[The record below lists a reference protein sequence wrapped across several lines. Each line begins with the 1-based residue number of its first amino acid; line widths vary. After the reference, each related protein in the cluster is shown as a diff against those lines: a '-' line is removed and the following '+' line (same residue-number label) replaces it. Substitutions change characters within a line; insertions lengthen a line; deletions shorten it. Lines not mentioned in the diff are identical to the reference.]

1 MGAAAVLHG
10 DAGALREQE
19 AVVTLAALKAAA
31 GAAREAGESG
41 TGALAGARAGGV
53 VAVGRAL
60 ERCGGRREGRVRPVG
75 VGPCPWHPTYWIWAG
90 MLGTPAMKTVSCPAP
105 WSSYPSAMC
114 DQGCRGRRGQKGQGP
129 DEAKTGSSEDSPG
142 LCLSNRWM
150 VRLSGDADLG
160 SENRRV
166 RFGVRC

>member
-31 GAAREAGESG
+31 GAAREAGQSG

-60 ERCGGRREGRVRPVG
+60 ERCGGGERAGSGLWVS
-75 VGPCPWHPTYWIWAG
+75 GPA
-90 MLGTPAMKTVSCPAP
+90 LGIP
-105 WSSYPSAMC
+105 
-114 DQGCRGRRGQKGQGP
+114 R
-129 DEAKTGSSEDSPG
+129 TGSG
-142 LCLSNRWM
+142 LACWGHQL
-150 VRLSGDADLG
+150 
-160 SENRRV
+160 
-166 RFGVRC
+166 